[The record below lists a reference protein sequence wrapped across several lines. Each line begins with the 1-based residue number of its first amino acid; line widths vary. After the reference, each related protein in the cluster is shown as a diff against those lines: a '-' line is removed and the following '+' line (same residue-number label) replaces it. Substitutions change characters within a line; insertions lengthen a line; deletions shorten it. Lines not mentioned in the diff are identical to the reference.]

1 MKRILQNKSCWIPLV
16 LITANFFSCIKQKT
30 AGQEQTFY
38 QDQPFW
44 QEYHDAFTIDTNAAS
59 NAASNDVRKILVDSE
74 SSIWIAT
81 AGGIYRKKNGQRIWS
96 KIISGENDGPAYAVA
111 EDTAS
116 AIWLGTWN
124 GLYKVIN
131 DKIEKVTGP
140 EGPISMLCTTSD
152 GIYALGPKGF
162 WINKGKGF
170 LAQKSKLA
178 KSVRDVISDGNHGL
192 WIATDVGLYHW
203 NEDKTEHFYTTSEL
217 ISGYAKGLALNS
229 DQKLWVGGLG
239 GVTVRNGNAMEK
251 QLTVANGIPS
261 TYVTTVRLALDRSMW
276 VGTQKGVVRFRPDST
291 RSLLF
296 SRRWLL
302 DDQVNDIAFDKK
314 GNAWIATPKGVS
326 AIMKRQMTLAQK
338 SEFFNEALVKRHI
351 RAPWIAGQAHLKIPG
366 DTTSWEPEDDDND
379 GEYTGNYLAME
390 SFRFAATKNPEAREN
405 ARKAFQFLKL
415 LQEVTGTE
423 GFFARTIIPSDWK
436 NMHDEN
442 RTFTER
448 EKADELVK
456 EPRFKPV
463 EVRWHLSRDGKWL
476 WKGDTSSDEMC
487 GHMFG
492 YYFYY
497 TLAADENEKK
507 RIAAHVAKL
516 VDYLIDHHLNLT
528 DVDGTHTRWS
538 VWSPDDLNRNPEW
551 LPDRNQNSMEILAFI
566 KLAHFMT
573 GQEKYQK
580 EYLRL
585 IKKEHYLENMAQV
598 TSQNPAWFIYFDVVL
613 QAYLYPILIHCEQ
626 DPEHLKFYKAHLKD
640 WFTRRKGDHN
650 PLINFIYNYCLDQ
663 KEELKNSIDFL
674 IDTPLDLVDWPI
686 DHRMRED
693 ISIVRNPVLE
703 DEQVSIL
710 QPASIRMTVRWDKNP
725 WTAAGGNPQVERE
738 PVFWLLP
745 YWMGRYLG
753 MISK

>member
-1 MKRILQNKSCWIPLV
+1 MNLKVFKFCFTPFLLLV
-16 LITANFFSCIKQKT
+16 LQCCFSCKKQ
-30 AGQEQTFY
+30 ADPVQPNAFY
-38 QDQPFW
+38 EDKPFW
-44 QEYHDAFTIDTNAAS
+44 QERHEAFVIGTNLSA
-59 NAASNDVRKILVDSE
+59 NEVRRILVDQHSNL
-74 SSIWIAT
+74 WAAT
-81 AGGIYRKKNGQRIWS
+81 AAGVYLKQNGKPEWL
-96 KIISGENDGPAYAVA
+96 KVISGENDGPAYAIA

-116 AIWLGTWN
+116 TVWLGTWN
-124 GLYKVIN
+124 GLYKYENGTVS
-131 DKIEKVTGP
+131 KVEGP
-140 EGPISMLCTTSD
+140 NGPISAICATIHGL
-152 GIYALGPKGF
+152 YVLGPKGF
-162 WINKGKGF
+162 WINKGSGF
-170 LAQKSKLA
+170 VSEKSRLAR
-178 KSVRDVISDGNHGL
+178 SVRDVISDRKNGL

-203 NEDKTEHFYTTSEL
+203 NEKELQHFYQTTDL
-217 ISGYAKGLALNS
+217 ISGYTKGLAF
-229 DQKLWVGGLG
+229 DKEQKLWVAGLG
-239 GVTVRNGNAMEK
+239 GVTIRDADK
-251 QLTVANGIPS
+251 KQSQLTVEDGIPS
-261 TYVTTVRLALDRSMW
+261 TYVTTVRLAPDSSTW
-276 VGTQKGVVRFRPDST
+276 VGTQKGVTRFRPDGT

-302 DDQVNDIAFDKK
+302 DDQVNDIAFDKN

-326 AIMKRQMTLAQK
+326 AIMKTKMTLGQK
-338 SEFFNEALVKRHI
+338 SAFFSDVLGKRHI
-351 RAPWIAGQAHLKIPG
+351 RTPWIAGQAHLKIPG

-390 SFRFAATKNPEAREN
+390 SFRYAATKDPEAKNN
-405 ARKAFQFLKL
+405 ARKAFGFLTL
-415 LQEVTGTE
+415 LQEVTGTS

-436 NMHDEN
+436 HMHDEN

-463 EVRWHLSRDGKWL
+463 ETRWHLSKDGKWL

-497 TLAADENEKK
+497 MLAADHAEKK

-516 VDYLIDHHLNLT
+516 VDYLMAHNLNLV

-551 LPDRNQNSMEILAFI
+551 LPDRNQNSMEVLAFI

-573 GQEKYQK
+573 GQEKYQR
-580 EYLRL
+580 EYMRL
-585 IKKEHYLENMAQV
+585 IEKEHYLDNMAQI
-598 TSQNPAWFIYFDVVL
+598 TRQNPAWFIYFDVIL
-613 QAYLYPILIHCEQ
+613 QAYLYPILIRCET
-626 DPEHLKFYKAHLKD
+626 DPARLKFYKAHLEE
-640 WFTRRKGDHN
+640 WFTQRKGDHN
-650 PLINFIYNYCLDQ
+650 PLINFIYNYTLDQ
-663 KEELKNSIDFL
+663 KAELQNSVDFL
-674 IDTPLDLVDWPI
+674 KDTPLDLVDWPI
-686 DHRMRED
+686 DHRTRED
-693 ISIVRNPVLE
+693 IRIVRSPVLE
-703 DEQVSIL
+703 DEQVSVL